1 MGYGGGFAAGGEVMT
16 KSNNKYGWLGRA
28 IRILWLILVGS
39 ILLAGCISRP
49 PKNIEVIVS
58 ARDKPT
64 SFQLSP
70 SGKRMVY
77 ELYPHKRLVMDFT
90 TGKSIELPDLCWPW
104 VTDTRIWCGLE
115 YVLNINDFSRVELSQ
130 VNAEEVSL
138 LLDEGYAAYWDSTTG
153 TIVLLPPTATDSG
166 YYYRLESGAEDT
178 DSLPLLE
185 GHPYTTINIV
195 ELTMGQGMS
204 PDGRYYY
211 DYSMSDAGEDRL
223 RIHAAA
229 DDRVVAEYV
238 AEHKVFRDPHRIR
251 LGGWVYDSSG
261 VIFQGY
267 PFGYGRGVYP
277 IAKLK
282 VPDEP

>member
-1 MGYGGGFAAGGEVMT
+1 MSKG
-16 KSNNKYGWLGRA
+16 NKYGQLGIA
-28 IRILWLILVGS
+28 VRILWLVLWGS
-39 ILLAGCISRP
+39 VLLTGCISRP

-70 SGKRMVY
+70 DGKRMTY
-77 ELYPHKRLVMDFT
+77 QLYPHKRLVMDFT
-90 TGKSIELPDLCWPW
+90 TSESIEIPSSCWTW
-104 VTDTRIWCGLE
+104 LTGTKLKCGLE
-115 YVLNINDFSRVELSQ
+115 YVLEVTDLSRIPLSQ
-130 VNAEEVSL
+130 ISAEEVRLL
-138 LLDEGYAAYWDSTTG
+138 LLDGDYVAYWDSSTG
-153 TIVLLPPTATDSG
+153 AIVLLPSAATESG

-185 GHPYTTINIV
+185 GYPYTTINL
-195 ELTMGQGMS
+195 ELPMGQGVS

-211 DYSMSDAGEDRL
+211 DYGMTGLHIHLRL
-223 RIHAAA
+223 HSIA
-229 DDRVVAEYV
+229 DDRVVAEYKMDSS
-238 AEHKVFRDPHRIR
+238 AHRIR

-261 VIFQGY
+261 VIFQEY
-267 PFGYGRGVYP
+267 AFGYGYGTGVYP